1 MLMWQMLRQKDH
13 LFGDTNKMAL
23 MLNPKDIA
31 RVIDHSLLRPDAT
44 YADIKRLCEEARQFG
59 FYSICIHP
67 GFIKKA
73 KEFLKGSSVRVTTVI
88 GFPLGMTL
96 TEVKVYEA
104 MHATL
109 IGVDELDIV
118 INIGALKSG
127 DWLTVKKDISD
138 VIMATRGHIH
148 KTIIETCYLDDNEK
162 KKVVKIALDAGSE
175 FIKTS
180 TGFGPHGA
188 RLRDVRL
195 IKSIVGDAAGI
206 KAAGGI
212 RTAVRFLDMLKAGAT
227 RIGTSAGVQ
236 IIRGLKE
243 NSRKATSLQNVRLKK
258 EKKHEGRKNIK
269 GKD

>member
-1 MLMWQMLRQKDH
+1 MSRQKVH
-13 LFGDTNKMAL
+13 LFGDTNKMMAQ

-31 RVIDHSLLRPDAT
+31 GLIDHSLLRPDAT
-44 YADIKRLCEEARQFG
+44 YTDIERLCEEAQQFG
-59 FYSICIHP
+59 FYSVCVHP
-67 GFIKKA
+67 SFIKKA
-73 KEFLKGSSVRVTTVI
+73 KDILKGSGVRVTTVI
-88 GFPLGMTL
+88 GFPLGMAI

-104 MHATL
+104 MNASL
-109 IGVDELDIV
+109 IGADELDIV

-127 DWLTVKKDISD
+127 DWMTVRKDISD
-138 VIMATRGHIH
+138 VMAATKGIIH

-162 KKVVKIALDAGSE
+162 RKVVEIALDAGSE

-180 TGFGPHGA
+180 TGFGSHGA
-188 RLRDVRL
+188 RLRDIRL

-212 RTAVRFLDMLKAGAT
+212 RTSRRVLDMLKDGAT

-243 NSRKATSLQNVRLKK
+243 NSRKVTSLQNVRSKK
-258 EKKHEGRKNIK
+258 EKKN
-269 GKD
+269 